1 MQPFER
7 NCQELCVIQK
17 TRSAAV
23 TLLKML
29 TERKLWTGKCVD
41 HYRHFQHTLTENEC
55 KTKT

>member
-55 KTKT
+55 